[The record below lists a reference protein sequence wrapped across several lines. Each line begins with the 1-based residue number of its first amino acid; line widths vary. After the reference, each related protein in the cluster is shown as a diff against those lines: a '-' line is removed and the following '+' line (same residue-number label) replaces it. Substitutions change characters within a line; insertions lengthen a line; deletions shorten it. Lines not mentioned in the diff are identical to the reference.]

1 MLLQKLSIIQKANWL
16 RFRWLN
22 AIFVLCFIVITGD
35 SEAQVSDRN
44 FRNISVSKGLSQSTV
59 FSIKQDTLGF
69 IWMATQDGLN
79 RYDSKGFKVYRP
91 VKAHPNSLQ
100 SYYIRTLFVDHVGN
114 LWIGGNQGVSRY
126 DYAKDEFINYK
137 LPRSLG
143 EWYISSITEDEHHN
157 LWATSV
163 VGGIFQLSPKSKTF
177 EEVNLNLFDY
187 GIRKIAYIGN
197 WKKDLLIGTDVGLF
211 KRSGNKSQLSKIDLG
226 SEKAAINEVY
236 LDGDLLWV
244 ATEGAG
250 LIRYNPETNQ
260 KKTFLHQADANSIAD
275 NNIRSVG
282 KDTQGDI
289 WLGTFKGLS
298 ILSAA
303 SGLFDNY
310 FHQVSQPYTISQNSV
325 RCFFRDKQDGIWLG
339 TFYGGV
345 NYYHRNDIK
354 FNLLSQNTGKLSLN
368 DEVVSAISQDKK
380 GNFWIGTNDK
390 GLNYWDRKNNTIS
403 YYTSSERSASTLASN
418 NIKAI
423 AFDDREQVLI
433 GTHNGGLNIL
443 NPATGSVKRFLHD
456 ENDPNSISG
465 NLVYSVLKD
474 YKGRI
479 WVGTRSGLDQFDSD
493 KGLFSHVHLDKAGKR
508 LSSDDITYLFEDNR
522 RRIWIG
528 TTNGVTLL
536 YPDNMLFGNTAKS
549 QISDDVIT
557 CITEDSNQRIWVGS
571 REGLSLFDESSQTF
585 ITHRNRKDFIT
596 GTIYGIESDQEGNL
610 WISTNKGLV
619 CYNPATKSVQ
629 TFDESDGLQNN
640 QFNDYA
646 FCKARDG
653 MLLYGGING
662 VSYFYPSNIKQQSLP
677 LKVSFTALE
686 VFGRMVNMGDE
697 TEILE
702 NPLDQTNKI
711 WIASEYKQFTIRFN
725 AFNYISANRTH
736 YLYMLDG
743 VDENWQRTDDLKVVY
758 NNLKAG
764 NYHFK
769 IKAVGPNGETSAV
782 RSLQINVLPPWYN
795 TWWFYTL
802 VFAFA
807 IVGAYVAYRI
817 IAERVRAL
825 HQLKLE
831 RVDKEKVRYINQ
843 MKMDFFTNVSH
854 ELRTPLTLILAPL
867 EEMINK
873 PLAQKAITKR
883 HEMMLTNAKRLYN
896 LVDQLFEFR
905 KTETGT
911 RRLKVERGD
920 IVSFIHEIYESFK
933 PLSDQK
939 NIKYTYRSTQAKLAF
954 FFDHDA
960 MEKILFNLLSNAFKY
975 TRNQDQ
981 ISLDLSISKDYAIIK
996 ISDTGVGIGK
1006 DDLAK
1011 IFDRFYQV
1019 NNQEMNLGSGVGL
1032 AFTKRLV
1039 ELHHG
1044 FITAESEIGKGSVFT
1059 VSIPT
1064 SDTTYGDIDKKD
1076 SKIYELSTVSEA
1088 LTSQADQNVEEVL
1101 EDSNV
1106 VEADGMHKSHLLLV
1120 DDNQEILDYL
1130 REYFESDYLVTV
1142 AFDGLMALKILEEQ
1156 AFDLI
1161 VSDVMMPELDGLHFC
1176 RRVKQNINTSHIPLM
1191 LLTAKSEIDQ
1201 QIKGLEMGA
1210 DDYITKP
1217 FSIEMLAAKI
1227 SNLLKARKRLI
1238 DYYSGNRE
1246 VVPQN
1251 LAFNTLDEE
1260 FLKKAIDV
1268 VEKHLSDS
1276 DFSVEKFSQEIGMSR
1291 SNLYLKFK
1299 AITGESATDFVKTI
1313 RFKKAVELMQSKRY
1327 TMAQVTYMCGFN
1339 SPSYF
1344 STAFKQY
1351 YGCMPT
1357 EYLIKLDSEKG

>member
-1 MLLQKLSIIQKANWL
+1 
-16 RFRWLN
+16 
-22 AIFVLCFIVITGD
+22 
-35 SEAQVSDRN
+35 
-44 FRNISVSKGLSQSTV
+44 
-59 FSIKQDTLGF
+59 
-69 IWMATQDGLN
+69 
-79 RYDSKGFKVYRP
+79 
-91 VKAHPNSLQ
+91 
-100 SYYIRTLFVDHVGN
+100 
-114 LWIGGNQGVSRY
+114 
-126 DYAKDEFINYK
+126 
-137 LPRSLG
+137 
-143 EWYISSITEDEHHN
+143 
-157 LWATSV
+157 
-163 VGGIFQLSPKSKTF
+163 
-177 EEVNLNLFDY
+177 
-187 GIRKIAYIGN
+187 
-197 WKKDLLIGTDVGLF
+197 
-211 KRSGNKSQLSKIDLG
+211 
-226 SEKAAINEVY
+226 
-236 LDGDLLWV
+236 
-244 ATEGAG
+244 
-250 LIRYNPETNQ
+250 
-260 KKTFLHQADANSIAD
+260 IAD

-282 KDTQGDI
+282 KDTQGNI

-298 ILSAA
+298 ILDSN

-325 RCFFRDKQDGIWLG
+325 RCFFKDKQNGIWLG

-368 DEVVSAISQDKK
+368 DEVVSAISQDEK

-390 GLNYWDRKNNTIS
+390 GLNYWDRKNNSIS
-403 YYTSSERSASTLASN
+403 YYSSNERNANSLASN

-423 AFDDREQVLI
+423 AFDNRQQVLI

-443 NPATGSVKRFLHD
+443 NPATGSVKRYLHN
-456 ENDPNSISG
+456 ENDPNSIAG
-465 NLVYSVLKD
+465 DLVYSVLKD
-474 YKGRI
+474 HKGKI
-479 WVGTRSGLDQFDSD
+479 WVGTRSGLDQFDTE
-493 KGLFSHVHLDKAGKR
+493 KGIFSHIHLDKAGKR
-508 LSSDDITYLFEDNR
+508 LSSDDITYLFEDSK

-536 YPDNMLFGNTAKS
+536 YPDNMLFGNTSKS
-549 QISDDVIT
+549 QLNDDVIT
-557 CITEDSNQRIWVGS
+557 CITEDNHQRIWIGS

-610 WISTNKGLV
+610 WISSNRGLIR
-619 CYNPATKSVQ
+619 YNPSSKSVQ
-629 TFDESDGLQNN
+629 TFNESDGLQNN

-646 FCKARDG
+646 FCKAKDG

-662 VSYFYPSNIKQQSLP
+662 LSYFYPSNIKQQSLP
-677 LKVSFTALE
+677 LKVSFTGLEAL
-686 VFGRMVNMGDE
+686 GRMVNIGDE

-711 WIASEYKQFTIRFN
+711 SIASDFKQFSVRFN

-764 NYHFK
+764 KYHFK

-782 RSLQINVLPPWYN
+782 RSLEINALPPWYN
-795 TWWFYTL
+795 TWWFYSL
-802 VFAFA
+802 ILIFVV
-807 IVGAYVAYRI
+807 VGGYVAYRM

-873 PLAQKAITKR
+873 PMAQKAVTKR

-920 IVSFIHEIYESFK
+920 IVSFIHEVYESFK

-939 NIKYTYRSTQAKLAF
+939 NIKYTYRSTQAKLSF

-975 TRNQDQ
+975 TKNEDL
-981 ISLDLSISKDYAIIK
+981 INIDLSISEDHAIIK
-996 ISDTGVGIGK
+996 ISDSGVGICQ

-1011 IFDRFYQV
+1011 IFERFYQV

-1044 FITAESEIGKGSVFT
+1044 SITAESEIGRGSVFT

-1064 SDTTYGDIDKKD
+1064 SDTAYGDFTKRDSPVYELSIVPEAISSNADQNAEQIPEDFESVKKD
-1076 SKIYELSTVSEA
+1076 SL
-1088 LTSQADQNVEEVL
+1088 
-1101 EDSNV
+1101 
-1106 VEADGMHKSHLLLV
+1106 HKSHLLLV
-1120 DDNQEILDYL
+1120 DDNQDILDYL
-1130 REYFESDYLVTV
+1130 REYFETDYLVTV
-1142 AFDGLMALKILEEQ
+1142 AFDGLMALRMLEEQ
-1156 AFDLI
+1156 TFDLI

-1176 RRVKQNINTSHIPLM
+1176 KRVKQNINTSHIPVM

-1227 SNLLKARKRLI
+1227 ANLLRARKRLK
-1238 DYYSGNRE
+1238 DYYSGTRE

-1260 FLKKAIDV
+1260 FLKEAIDI

-1276 DFSVEKFSQEIGMSR
+1276 DFSVEKFSREIGMSR

-1299 AITGESATDFVKTI
+1299 AITGESATDFIKTI

-1357 EYLIKLDSEKG
+1357 EYLLKLDSGEG

>member
-1 MLLQKLSIIQKANWL
+1 
-16 RFRWLN
+16 
-22 AIFVLCFIVITGD
+22 
-35 SEAQVSDRN
+35 
-44 FRNISVSKGLSQSTV
+44 
-59 FSIKQDTLGF
+59 
-69 IWMATQDGLN
+69 
-79 RYDSKGFKVYRP
+79 
-91 VKAHPNSLQ
+91 
-100 SYYIRTLFVDHVGN
+100 
-114 LWIGGNQGVSRY
+114 
-126 DYAKDEFINYK
+126 
-137 LPRSLG
+137 
-143 EWYISSITEDEHHN
+143 
-157 LWATSV
+157 
-163 VGGIFQLSPKSKTF
+163 
-177 EEVNLNLFDY
+177 
-187 GIRKIAYIGN
+187 
-197 WKKDLLIGTDVGLF
+197 
-211 KRSGNKSQLSKIDLG
+211 
-226 SEKAAINEVY
+226 
-236 LDGDLLWV
+236 
-244 ATEGAG
+244 
-250 LIRYNPETNQ
+250 
-260 KKTFLHQADANSIAD
+260 
-275 NNIRSVG
+275 
-282 KDTQGDI
+282 
-289 WLGTFKGLS
+289 
-298 ILSAA
+298 
-303 SGLFDNY
+303 
-310 FHQVSQPYTISQNSV
+310 
-325 RCFFRDKQDGIWLG
+325 
-339 TFYGGV
+339 
-345 NYYHRNDIK
+345 
-354 FNLLSQNTGKLSLN
+354 
-368 DEVVSAISQDKK
+368 
-380 GNFWIGTNDK
+380 
-390 GLNYWDRKNNTIS
+390 
-403 YYTSSERSASTLASN
+403 
-418 NIKAI
+418 
-423 AFDDREQVLI
+423 
-433 GTHNGGLNIL
+433 
-443 NPATGSVKRFLHD
+443 
-456 ENDPNSISG
+456 
-465 NLVYSVLKD
+465 
-474 YKGRI
+474 
-479 WVGTRSGLDQFDSD
+479 
-493 KGLFSHVHLDKAGKR
+493 
-508 LSSDDITYLFEDNR
+508 
-522 RRIWIG
+522 
-528 TTNGVTLL
+528 
-536 YPDNMLFGNTAKS
+536 
-549 QISDDVIT
+549 
-557 CITEDSNQRIWVGS
+557 
-571 REGLSLFDESSQTF
+571 
-585 ITHRNRKDFIT
+585 
-596 GTIYGIESDQEGNL
+596 
-610 WISTNKGLV
+610 
-619 CYNPATKSVQ
+619 
-629 TFDESDGLQNN
+629 
-640 QFNDYA
+640 
-646 FCKARDG
+646 
-653 MLLYGGING
+653 
-662 VSYFYPSNIKQQSLP
+662 
-677 LKVSFTALE
+677 
-686 VFGRMVNMGDE
+686 
-697 TEILE
+697 E

-711 WIASEYKQFTIRFN
+711 SIASEYKQFTIRFN

-769 IKAVGPNGETSAV
+769 IKAVGPNGETSVV

-911 RRLKVERGD
+911 RRLQVEWGD

-939 NIKYTYRSTQAKLAF
+939 SINYTYRSTQAKLAF
-954 FFDHDA
+954 FFDNDA

-975 TRNQDQ
+975 TKNEDQ
-981 ISLDLSISKDYAIIK
+981 ISIDLSMSKDYAIIK
-996 ISDTGVGIGK
+996 ISDSGVGIDQ

-1032 AFTKRLV
+1032 AFTKRLI

-1044 FITAESEIGKGSVFT
+1044 SITAESEIGKGSVFT

-1064 SDTTYGDIDKKD
+1064 SDTAYGDLGKKD

-1106 VEADGMHKSHLLLV
+1106 VEADGMRKSHLLLV
-1120 DDNQEILDYL
+1120 DDNHEILDYL
-1130 REYFESDYLVTV
+1130 REYFETDYQITV
-1142 AFDGLMALKILEEQ
+1142 AFDGLMALKMLEEQ

-1176 RRVKQNINTSHIPLM
+1176 KRVKQNINTSHIPVM

-1227 SNLLKARKRLI
+1227 ANLLKARKRLI
-1238 DYYSGNRE
+1238 DYYSGSRE

-1268 VEKHLSDS
+1268 VEKHLSNS

>member
-1 MLLQKLSIIQKANWL
+1 
-16 RFRWLN
+16 
-22 AIFVLCFIVITGD
+22 
-35 SEAQVSDRN
+35 
-44 FRNISVSKGLSQSTV
+44 
-59 FSIKQDTLGF
+59 
-69 IWMATQDGLN
+69 
-79 RYDSKGFKVYRP
+79 
-91 VKAHPNSLQ
+91 
-100 SYYIRTLFVDHVGN
+100 
-114 LWIGGNQGVSRY
+114 
-126 DYAKDEFINYK
+126 
-137 LPRSLG
+137 
-143 EWYISSITEDEHHN
+143 
-157 LWATSV
+157 
-163 VGGIFQLSPKSKTF
+163 
-177 EEVNLNLFDY
+177 
-187 GIRKIAYIGN
+187 
-197 WKKDLLIGTDVGLF
+197 
-211 KRSGNKSQLSKIDLG
+211 
-226 SEKAAINEVY
+226 
-236 LDGDLLWV
+236 
-244 ATEGAG
+244 
-250 LIRYNPETNQ
+250 
-260 KKTFLHQADANSIAD
+260 
-275 NNIRSVG
+275 
-282 KDTQGDI
+282 
-289 WLGTFKGLS
+289 
-298 ILSAA
+298 
-303 SGLFDNY
+303 
-310 FHQVSQPYTISQNSV
+310 
-325 RCFFRDKQDGIWLG
+325 
-339 TFYGGV
+339 
-345 NYYHRNDIK
+345 
-354 FNLLSQNTGKLSLN
+354 
-368 DEVVSAISQDKK
+368 
-380 GNFWIGTNDK
+380 
-390 GLNYWDRKNNTIS
+390 DRKNNTIS

-443 NPATGSVKRFLHD
+443 NPVTGSVKRFLHN
-456 ENDPNSISG
+456 ENDPNSIAG

-479 WVGTRSGLDQFDSD
+479 WVGTRSGLDQFDSE
-493 KGLFSHVHLDKAGKR
+493 KELFSHIHLDKAGKR
-508 LSSDDITYLFEDNR
+508 LSSDDITYLFEDSR

-619 CYNPATKSVQ
+619 RYNPATKSVQ

-653 MLLYGGING
+653 MLLYGGISG

-711 WIASEYKQFTIRFN
+711 SIASEYKQFAIRFN

-764 NYHFK
+764 NYDFK

-795 TWWFYTL
+795 TLWFYTL

-975 TRNQDQ
+975 TRNEDQ
-981 ISLDLSISKDYAIIK
+981 ISIDLSISKDYAIIK

-1064 SDTTYGDIDKKD
+1064 SDTTYGDIDKKG
-1076 SKIYELSTVSEA
+1076 SAIYELSTVSEA
-1088 LTSQADQNVEEVL
+1088 STIQADQNVEEVL
-1101 EDSNV
+1101 EDYNV
-1106 VEADGMHKSHLLLV
+1106 FKVDGMHQSHLLIV

-1130 REYFESDYLVTV
+1130 REYFESDYRITV

-1176 RRVKQNINTSHIPLM
+1176 KRVKQNINTSHIPVM

-1227 SNLLKARKRLI
+1227 ANLLKARKRLI
-1238 DYYSGNRE
+1238 DYYSGSRE

-1313 RFKKAVELMQSKRY
+1313 RFKKAVTLMQSKRY